1 MRETPGTDEP
11 LRMNTNPA
19 RPTTAYYVQAITSF
33 SVALAVLIVG
43 EICLPLPPWTRAF
56 LALGTLF
63 LVSSSFTLAKCI
75 RDQQDT
81 ESVVSRLDQVR
92 VERLLAEFDPYRVSG
107 AGGQFFADQ
116 PAAGTSPMPAAPDN

>member
-1 MRETPGTDEP
+1 
-11 LRMNTNPA
+11 MNTNPA
-19 RPTTAYYVQAITSF
+19 RPTTAYYLQAITSF

-63 LVSSSFTLAKCI
+63 LVSSCFTLAKCV

-81 ESVVSRLDQVR
+81 EGVVSRLDQAR
-92 VERLLAEFDPYRVSG
+92 IERLLAEFDPYRVPNIT
-107 AGGQFFADQ
+107 GQLPVDQ
-116 PAAGTSPMPAAPDN
+116 PGVATSPLLATPYAPNY